1 MVNNSMIFC
10 IRSMDVK
17 DGVYIERL
25 LIEKANDLNNRFETD
40 FWTPRKID
48 MVLWTYRE
56 SEQENKDTQ

>member
-1 MVNNSMIFC
+1 MVNNSMIFS

-40 FWTPRKID
+40 FWTPKKID

-56 SEQENKDTQ
+56 SE